1 MQLLCTNI
9 YQFEQ
14 FLKSNTRHSELSVHA
29 NILNMTGF
37 HSLTVILL
45 LSPDMQTSMY
55 IMS

>member
-14 FLKSNTRHSELSVHA
+14 FLKSNTRHSELSVPA